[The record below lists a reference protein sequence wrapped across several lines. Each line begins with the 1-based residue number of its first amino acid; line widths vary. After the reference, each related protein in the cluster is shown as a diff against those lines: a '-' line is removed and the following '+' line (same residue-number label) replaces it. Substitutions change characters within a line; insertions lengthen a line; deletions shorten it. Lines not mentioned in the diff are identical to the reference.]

1 MTEIYGK
8 GHELLAFFNIDY
20 HLYIADITNQLMR
33 NPNKNFRLS
42 VERIPKQSRKN
53 K

>member
-20 HLYIADITNQLMR
+20 HFYIEEITNELMR
-33 NPNKNFRLS
+33 NPNKKYKLS
-42 VERIPKQSRKN
+42 IERVLK
-53 K
+53 